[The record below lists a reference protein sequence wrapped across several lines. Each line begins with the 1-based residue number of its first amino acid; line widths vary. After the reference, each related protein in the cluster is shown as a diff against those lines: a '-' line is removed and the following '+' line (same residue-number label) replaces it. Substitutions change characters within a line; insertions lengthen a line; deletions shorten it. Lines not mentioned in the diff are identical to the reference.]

1 MMTISIQQLLDEKGY
16 HIHSVSPDTTV
27 YDAIKVMEELGIG
40 ALLVIENEKLVG
52 IFSER
57 DYTRKII
64 LKNRS
69 SRDTKVREI
78 MTEKVLYVTKDQ
90 TIDDC
95 MALMSKHHIRHMPVL
110 DNNLP
115 IGMLSVMDV
124 MRNILIEK
132 DFIITQLENYIS
144 GNG

>member
-1 MMTISIQQLLDEKGY
+1 MTISIQQLLDEKGY